1 MKFQLFTLFFVAVL
15 ITSCGVSAKNLYLP
29 LEANAS
35 KAKVSVED
43 LVKGRDLYLNNCNE
57 CHKLNKPLKYSSSE
71 WTSILNKMQ
80 PKAEISDSEKGL
92 IHAYLTSE
100 ISE

>member
-1 MKFQLFTLFFVAVL
+1 
-15 ITSCGVSAKNLYLP
+15 
-29 LEANAS
+29 
-35 KAKVSVED
+35 
-43 LVKGRDLYLNNCNE
+43 
-57 CHKLNKPLKYSSSE
+57 
-71 WTSILNKMQ
+71 LNKMQ